1 MFDFNRAKQS
11 ALKSLKNPLL
21 ECVVLGPSGA
31 GKSYAIGTLGVKT
44 LYLYGTRE
52 SHGPK
57 TASVKGTDKIVPI
70 CIDYGFWKDETEER
84 AFTSDESLE
93 YLEAILMSID
103 WIKSEKFGA
112 IALDGLSVL
121 EGIVKGSTPW
131 AERCKTAAGKHNTFK
146 ETEAT
151 LELIGQ
157 VVNLMKTAQREAHC
171 HIVVTGILDVK
182 EVDGF
187 GAIMEAT
194 PKLSGYGL
202 CEALVSF
209 FGDILVVGKMT
220 KGNEVKW
227 KFQSMTDLTRTSKD
241 EVGNLKKALN
251 FSPRVSGVVLPPI
264 MDADFSQVA
273 KLKQEAAK

>member
-1 MFDFNRAKQS
+1 M
-11 ALKSLKNPLL
+11 
-21 ECVVLGPSGA
+21 
-31 GKSYAIGTLGVKT
+31 IGNV
-44 LYLYGTRE
+44 
-52 SHGPK
+52 
-57 TASVKGTDKIVPI
+57 I
-70 CIDYGFWKDETEER
+70 
-84 AFTSDESLE
+84 
-93 YLEAILMSID
+93 
-103 WIKSEKFGA
+103 
-112 IALDGLSVL
+112 
-121 EGIVKGSTPW
+121 
-131 AERCKTAAGKHNTFK
+131 
-146 ETEAT
+146 
-151 LELIGQ
+151 
-157 VVNLMKTAQREAHC
+157 NLMKAAQREANC

-227 KFQSMTDLTRTSKD
+227 KFQAMTDLTKTSKD

-273 KLKQEAAK
+273 KMKVEAAK